1 MHGAKSFLSAFLTT
15 WVAEHLCLVKNFF
28 KAASVLRLNS
38 LATWLKLSASTH
50 FPLLASFLYFR
61 NILFAKGLLA
71 PLPPASELW
80 PVNRRRPVRGGSGCR
95 SHLKSRNLVRVCY
108 PLHATPK
115 LKALYGLRLA
125 THAMSKL
132 EVSRRLKPVSCEDST
147 IRDINFPS
155 IWNQP
160 FVIGLNNKMFV
171 VYPMK
176 IQAIPYID
184 IRWLFCQ

>member
-15 WVAEHLCLVKNFF
+15 WVAEYLCLVKNFF

-38 LATWLKLSASTH
+38 LATWLKISALIH
-50 FPLLASFLYFR
+50 IPLLGSFLCFR

-95 SHLKSRNLVRVCY
+95 SRLKSRNLVRVCY
-108 PLHATPK
+108 SLHATPK

-125 THAMSKL
+125 THATK
-132 EVSRRLKPVSCEDST
+132 
-147 IRDINFPS
+147 
-155 IWNQP
+155 
-160 FVIGLNNKMFV
+160 IGSFT
-171 VYPMK
+171 
-176 IQAIPYID
+176 QAKT
-184 IRWLFCQ
+184 C